1 MINWEYFREL
11 EMRVRMQEA
20 LDEGRAE
27 GMAKG
32 MQQGE
37 RVEKLST
44 ARRMKAKDCDISFII
59 EMTGLSLEEVE
70 AI

>member
-11 EMRVRMQEA
+11 EMKVRMQEA

-27 GMAKG
+27 G

-44 ARRMKAKDCDISFII
+44 ARRMKAKDCDISFIMEI
-59 EMTGLSLEEVE
+59 TGLSLEEVE